1 MFSHS
6 DLTLQYALRTL
17 LPYGLSLQ
25 LKRVSIQSPFR
36 PKQPTLS
43 DPGDATFDPSSQ
55 AIIIRCANDTE
66 ISVTH
71 LQQENKRVLGALD
84 FWNGVRP
91 DGLHNGIILKLRSI
105 INK

>member
-1 MFSHS
+1 M
-6 DLTLQYALRTL
+6 RTL
-17 LPYGLSLQ
+17 LPYGPSLQ
-25 LKRVSIQSPFR
+25 LERLSIQSPPR
-36 PKQPTLS
+36 RKQPELL
-43 DPGDATFDPSSQ
+43 DPGDAIFDPSSQ
-55 AIIIRCANDTE
+55 AIIVRCANDTE

-105 INK
+105 IDK